1 MSRVGKRILN
11 IPAGVEVTI
20 SKDNLVTVKGPLG
33 EMQKQFPRGY
43 EITKENNQIK
53 VVNDNNAKQA
63 RMMHGTINS
72 LISGMLVG
80 VEKGY
85 KKELQIIGVGY
96 NVKMNGNELIFS
108 LGYSHKI
115 EKIIP
120 ENLKVELVKQTGL
133 IISGIDK
140 QAVGLFASQI
150 KKLRKPEPYGGKG
163 IRYKD
168 EHIIRKAGKAAK

>member
-11 IPAGVEVTI
+11 IPEGVEVTI
-20 SKDNLVTVKGPLG
+20 TKDNLVTVKGSLG
-33 EMQKQFPRGY
+33 EMQKKFPREF

-53 VVNDNNAKQA
+53 VVNNNNAKQA

-72 LISGMLVG
+72 LINGMLIG
-80 VEKGY
+80 VKEGY

-115 EKIIP
+115 EKTIP
-120 ENLKVELVKQTGL
+120 DNLKVELVKQTGL